1 MIETIVATLGAA
13 ALGGSAFVRM
23 SPVEAAKWHVDPEAD
38 GRTGP
43 GRYLVAEGGDRPPLT
58 LSAPPAAVIQA
69 LDRIALATPRTER
82 LVWEPDLGR
91 ATYVTRSRV
100 MGFPDF
106 TSVKVSPDGEGSAV
120 AAYAR
125 LRYGREDMGVNRKRV
140 TDWLTELGTA
150 L

>member
-13 ALGGSAFVRM
+13 AFGGSAFVRM
-23 SPVEAAKWHVDPEAD
+23 SPVEAARWHVDPEAD

-58 LSAPPAAVIQA
+58 LSAPPAAVLEA
-69 LDRIALATPRTER
+69 LNHIALAWPRTQR
-82 LVWEPDLGR
+82 IAWEPGIGR
-91 ATYVTRSRV
+91 ATYMTRSRV

-106 TSVKVSPDGEGSAV
+106 TSVKVAPDGQGSAV
-120 AAYAR
+120 TAYAR
-125 LRYGREDMGVNRKRV
+125 LRYGREDMGVNRDRV
-140 TDWLTELGTA
+140 TAWLTGLGTS

>member
-1 MIETIVATLGAA
+1 MIETIVAALGAA
-13 ALGGSAFVRM
+13 ALGGSAFVRI
-23 SPVEAAKWHVDPEAD
+23 SPVEAAKWHVDPETD

-43 GRYLVAEGGDRPPLT
+43 GRYLVAKGGDRPPLI
-58 LSAPPAAVIQA
+58 LSAPPAAVLEA
-69 LDRIALATPRTER
+69 LDHIALATPRTTR
-82 LVWEPDLGR
+82 IAWEPGIGR
-91 ATYVTRSRV
+91 ATYLTRSRV

-106 TSVKVSPDGEGSAV
+106 TSVKVSPEGQGSAV

-140 TDWLTELGTA
+140 TDWLTELGTS